1 MKNPF
6 VTGVMTR
13 TQLARLY
20 KVSLP
25 TMRKWLKPILE
36 QFNFRGRIFTT
47 RMVRHIV
54 DQLGD
59 PRIG

>member
-6 VTGVMTR
+6 VVGVMTR

-25 TMRKWLKPILE
+25 TMMKWAKPILE
-36 QFNFRGRIFTT
+36 KFNFRGRILTT
-47 RMVRHIV
+47 KIVRHIF
-54 DQLGD
+54 DHLGN
-59 PRIG
+59 PEIG